1 MTRLLRES
9 LTGVLPSEEMA
20 AIDSG
25 IDVIGDI
32 AILRLS
38 EPLKDRGSAIGEAL
52 LRELKNVKV
61 VLDQE
66 GAIGGAYRLRK
77 LRHLAGEIRTLTIQK
92 ENDCRF
98 KVDVETCYF
107 SPRLSTE
114 RLRIA
119 DAVKDGERV
128 LNMFA
133 GVGPFSITIGRKK
146 KKKRDAIEIV
156 SNELNKNAYDLHLE
170 NNRLNRVDDK
180 IDTLNDDAAKLPSLL
195 EGKFDRIIMPHPSD
209 SMSYL
214 KAAHELLREE
224 GGWIHCY
231 RHLSAQSVNEATVM
245 LRREIDTL
253 ITDEHQTGFRRVRVV
268 GPRLIEMVADIRV
281 RDAQNGSC

>member
-9 LTGVLPSEEMA
+9 MAGVLPSEEMA
-20 AIDSG
+20 AVESG

-38 EPLKDRGSAIGEAL
+38 EALKDRGAAIGEAL

-66 GAIGGAYRLRK
+66 GAIGGEYRLRK
-77 LRHLAGEIRTLTIQK
+77 LRHLAGENRTLTIHK
-92 ENDCRF
+92 ENGCRF

-119 DAVKDGERV
+119 DAVKEGERV

-146 KKKRDAIEIV
+146 DAIEIV
-156 SNELNKNAYDLHLE
+156 SNELNKNAYDLQLE
-170 NNRLNRVDDK
+170 NNRLNRVGDK
-180 IDTLNDDAAKLPSLL
+180 IDTLNHDAGELPSRL
-195 EGKFDRIIMPHPSD
+195 EVKFDRILMAHPSD
-209 SMSYL
+209 SLSYL
-214 KAAHELLREE
+214 KAAHGLLREE
-224 GGWIHCY
+224 GGGWIHCY
-231 RHLSAQSVNEATVM
+231 RHLSAPTVDEATGM
-245 LRREIDTL
+245 LRGEVDSL
-253 ITDEHQTGFRRVRVV
+253 ITDEHLTGFRRVRVV

-281 RDAQNGSC
+281 M